1 MDFEHTI
8 FTKKKKTKQ
17 GRMPQNVYEEFR
29 WVEGEK
35 HIQVEK
41 KNTMRWMCFR

>member
-8 FTKKKKTKQ
+8 YTKIKKNKTKH
-17 GRMPQNVYEEFR
+17 GRMPQNVFDEFR

-41 KNTMRWMCFR
+41 RKIKKIL